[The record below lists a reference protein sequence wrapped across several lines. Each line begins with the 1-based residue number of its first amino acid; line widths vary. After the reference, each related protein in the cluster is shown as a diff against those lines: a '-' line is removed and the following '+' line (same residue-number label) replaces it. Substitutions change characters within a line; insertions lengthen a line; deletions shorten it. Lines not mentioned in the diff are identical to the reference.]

1 MHSRSLQSVQGKQTY
16 EKKKDNYW
24 VRTLWVTCAIH
35 WPTESSE
42 VLNKA
47 WKTRMT
53 LGTTGSGNFPK
64 HWISLFYLCLSSQWH
79 PCCPSLQARFI
90 PCGGVSLLQLSAIH
104 SMLSSKK
111 MDQLTSIASVQ
122 FSCSVVSDSLRSHG
136 LKHARL
142 PCPSPTPRA
151 CSNSCPSNWW
161 CHPTISSSV
170 VPFSSCLQSFLTS
183 VFSNEFKALV

>member
-1 MHSRSLQSVQGKQTY
+1 MLYSLNSFISSFIYSFKGYSVPGILLCTGDKQHISHAFQKLAVCSRETDIW
-16 EKKKDNYW
+16 KKNKDNYW

-53 LGTTGSGNFPK
+53 LGATGSGNFPK

-90 PCGGVSLLQLSAIH
+90 PCGGVSLLQLLAIH

-111 MDQLTSIASVQ
+111 TDQLTSTASV
-122 FSCSVVSDSLRSHG
+122 
-136 LKHARL
+136 
-142 PCPSPTPRA
+142 
-151 CSNSCPSNWW
+151 
-161 CHPTISSSV
+161 
-170 VPFSSCLQSFLTS
+170 
-183 VFSNEFKALV
+183 